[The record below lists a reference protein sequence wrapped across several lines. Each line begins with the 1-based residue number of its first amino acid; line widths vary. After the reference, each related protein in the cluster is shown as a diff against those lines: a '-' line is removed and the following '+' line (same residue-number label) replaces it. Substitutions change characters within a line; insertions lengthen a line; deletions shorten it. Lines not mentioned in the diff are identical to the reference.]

1 MTDGGGVEAAFEAA
15 VAPLFADPRVGRGR
29 KTLCCE
35 VADKVFA
42 MVSGGRIVVKLPRAR
57 VDALV
62 GQGAGDYLRLGSRT
76 MKEWLA
82 LGPSA
87 DPTNLVVEARDFVGG
102 RRSGRG

>member
-1 MTDGGGVEAAFEAA
+1 MGRSRLAGSAVEEAFEAA

-29 KTLCCE
+29 KQLCCE

-57 VDALV
+57 VEELV
-62 GQGAGDYLRLGSRT
+62 GQGAGDYFQLGSRT

-82 LGPSA
+82 LGPAA
-87 DPTNLVVEARDFVGG
+87 DPAGLVVEAREFVGG
-102 RRSGRG
+102 